1 MTHSSLLFLPFIVVY
16 YDIHSFI
23 SKNQKIVQ
31 KIKTVVERQPCA
43 SEARGSSSKSARERE
58 RKKGK
63 EKRVE
68 PMVVVEVLAPMET
81 PQPKNHNEL
90 VTKLEVC

>member
-1 MTHSSLLFLPFIVVY
+1 MPV
-16 YDIHSFI
+16 
-23 SKNQKIVQ
+23 K
-31 KIKTVVERQPCA
+31 RAGRP
-43 SEARGSSSKSARERE
+43 ARARARERE
-58 RKKGK
+58 KKRK